1 MKKVN
6 CEDKKVRCK
15 SLYIDGTKYR
25 TTLHKKYLTR
35 KQYAKPEKNK
45 VYSFIPGT
53 ILKINVSLGQCVKK
67 GDSLLV
73 LEAMKMQN
81 IILSPLEGVI
91 KSINVKE
98 GERAPKGTL
107 MVEIGYTH
115 ELT

>member
-1 MKKVN
+1 MKKKIYV
-6 CEDKKVRCK
+6 EGKKIRYK
-15 SLYIDGTKYR
+15 SLIIDGTKYR
-25 TTLHKKYLTR
+25 TTLNKKYGAR
-35 KQYAKPEKNK
+35 KSYSKPEKNK

-81 IILSPLEGVI
+81 IILSPLEGI
-91 KSINVKE
+91 IRAINVKE

-107 MVEIGYTH
+107 MVEISMPS
-115 ELT
+115 

>member
-1 MKKVN
+1 MKKKINV
-6 CEDKKVRCK
+6 EDKKVRCK
-15 SLYIDGTKYR
+15 SLIIDGTKYR
-25 TTLHKKYLTR
+25 TTLNKKY
-35 KQYAKPEKNK
+35 KAKKAYSKPEKNK

-81 IILSPLEGVI
+81 IILSPLEGI
-91 KSINVKE
+91 IRAINVKE

-107 MVEIGYTH
+107 MVEIGMPS
-115 ELT
+115 